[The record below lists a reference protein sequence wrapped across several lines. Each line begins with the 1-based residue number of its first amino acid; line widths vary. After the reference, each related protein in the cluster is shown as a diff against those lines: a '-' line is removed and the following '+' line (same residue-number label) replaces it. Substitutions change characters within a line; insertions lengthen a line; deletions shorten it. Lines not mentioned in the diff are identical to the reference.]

1 MRLERVVIATD
12 FSERSIAAAQ
22 WVARSFVP
30 KAELMLVHVLESPPP
45 PHFLRRRSPRRA
57 DGSDALRTGARER
70 LRQIRRQLGKGLIS
84 EQLRE
89 GRAHEEVLRAASE
102 FAADLI
108 VVGSH
113 RDKPGFWNRFG
124 STAERILG
132 GARTPVLVVHGAPR
146 DVPRTL
152 LAAIDDSETGITVL
166 GHAESL
172 VRRLGASGTAMH
184 VLPRQPIHPLLLPGE
199 LAIGNE
205 HLMGIEQHYIEE
217 TREWLTGRLGLSNAL
232 TPTVVLGDVAESIL
246 VQSRR
251 AGADLLILG
260 RERQGTVRRYLLG
273 SVTSNVL
280 RGANCAVLVIP
291 SVEDSNLTTLGDA
304 GIAAGRGE
312 EGPATTRLPSLA

>member
-30 KAELMLVHVLESPPP
+30 KAELMLVHVLECPPP
-45 PHFLRRRSPRRA
+45 PHFLRRRFPWRKDA
-57 DGSDALRTGARER
+57 SDSLREGARER
-70 LRQIRRQLGKGLIS
+70 LRQIRRLLGKGLIS
-84 EQLRE
+84 HELRE

-102 FAADLI
+102 FGADLI

-113 RDKPGFWNRFG
+113 RDRPGFWNRFG

-132 GARTPVLVVHGAPR
+132 GARTSVLVVHGAPR
-146 DVPRTL
+146 HVPHTL

-184 VLPRQPIHPLLLPGE
+184 VLPPQPIFPLLLPGE
-199 LAIGNE
+199 VAIGNE
-205 HLMGIEQHYIEE
+205 HLSGLEEQDIDE
-217 TREWLTGRLGLSNAL
+217 TRQWLTDRLSVSNAL
-232 TPTVVLGDVAESIL
+232 TPAVVVGDVAESIL
-246 VQSRR
+246 EQSRR
-251 AGADLLILG
+251 TGADLLIIG
-260 RERQGTVRRYLLG
+260 RERQGRVRRYLLG

-280 RGANCAVLVIP
+280 RGANCPVLVIP
-291 SVEDSNLTTLGDA
+291 SPDSNDFTRVGETTNA
-304 GIAAGRGE
+304 E
-312 EGPATTRLPSLA
+312 EAPAPTQLASFA

>member
-1 MRLERVVIATD
+1 REKRGRVAEYDDWPRSNERTGRHSQTEGGLMRLERVVIATD

-113 RDKPGFWNRFG
+113 RDKPG
-124 STAERILG
+124 
-132 GARTPVLVVHGAPR
+132 
-146 DVPRTL
+146 
-152 LAAIDDSETGITVL
+152 
-166 GHAESL
+166 
-172 VRRLGASGTAMH
+172 
-184 VLPRQPIHPLLLPGE
+184 
-199 LAIGNE
+199 
-205 HLMGIEQHYIEE
+205 
-217 TREWLTGRLGLSNAL
+217 
-232 TPTVVLGDVAESIL
+232 
-246 VQSRR
+246 
-251 AGADLLILG
+251 
-260 RERQGTVRRYLLG
+260 
-273 SVTSNVL
+273 
-280 RGANCAVLVIP
+280 
-291 SVEDSNLTTLGDA
+291 
-304 GIAAGRGE
+304 
-312 EGPATTRLPSLA
+312 